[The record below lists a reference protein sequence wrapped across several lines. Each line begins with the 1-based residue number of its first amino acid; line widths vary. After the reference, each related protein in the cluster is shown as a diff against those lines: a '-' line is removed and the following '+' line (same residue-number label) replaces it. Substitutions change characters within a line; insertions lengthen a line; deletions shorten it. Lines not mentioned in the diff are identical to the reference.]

1 MNFQKL
7 HGVSMHKLILALPLL
22 VAGALPA
29 FAAAPTAAQKQEFY
43 SVCMGIAQ
51 DATLCGCKADAAMTL
66 IDERF
71 MGVVISSMKGG
82 SPKSADYDAY
92 NTYVAKSNQ
101 VCKPNY

>member
-1 MNFQKL
+1 MTLFPL
-7 HGVSMHKLILALPLL
+7 HGVTMRKLILALPLV
-22 VAGALPA
+22 VASALPA
-29 FAAAPTAAQKQEFY
+29 FAAAPTVEQKDEFY
-43 SVCMGIAQ
+43 RVCMGIAQ

-71 MGVVISSMKGG
+71 MAVVIASMKGG
-82 SPKSADYDAY
+82 SPAAADYDAY

>member
-1 MNFQKL
+1 MKL
-7 HGVSMHKLILALPLL
+7 VFALVPLLALSTPVL
-22 VAGALPA
+22 
-29 FAAAPTAAQKQEFY
+29 AAAPTAAQKDEFY

-51 DATLCGCKADAAMTL
+51 NAELCGCKAEAAMSL

-71 MGVVISSMKGG
+71 MGVVIASMKGG
-82 SPKSADYDAY
+82 SPAAADYDAY

>member
-1 MNFQKL
+1 MNFFTL
-7 HGVSMHKLILALPLL
+7 HGVTMRKLILTLPMLF
-22 VAGALPA
+22 AAALPA

-51 DATLCGCKADAAMTL
+51 DATLCGCKADAAMKL

-71 MGVVISSMKGG
+71 MAVVISSMKGG
-82 SPKSADYDAY
+82 SPKSTDYDAY

>member
-1 MNFQKL
+1 MKRL
-7 HGVSMHKLILALPLL
+7 LPLVSQLLL
-22 VAGALPA
+22 VAAPA
-29 FAAAPTAAQKQEFY
+29 FAAPTAAQKDEFY
-43 SVCMGIAQ
+43 QVCMSIAQ

-71 MGVVISSMKGG
+71 MEVVIRSMKGG
-82 SPKSADYDAY
+82 SPDSKDYDAY